1 MVAARTN
8 ATATS
13 LTRSSDNHAGPGALA
28 FPEGVYRE
36 GSFAMPLPSGWSAGP
51 SAKGASSFRIITSD
65 GAPEAQAALAV
76 VAVAPPADNDR
87 APAFE
92 QKKTLGGVSVTDL
105 RRSVIDRMVGA
116 GGWVINDRQRE
127 IGGHRVFEVIAQTPA
142 TGDGRPEQVW
152 NFYFTE
158 INGRVYSLTTRAA
171 GGYTERLA
179 ADAEKFLSAFRP
191 AGGRP

>member
-1 MVAARTN
+1 MLRRIVLSLGLLVSIVVMLPFATSTAHNLRFQLSAHSHRFHHHSRAWWRRHRALLRRRQALLAKRRAAMVAARTN

-65 GAPEAQAALAV
+65 GTPEAQAALAV
-76 VAVAPPADNDR
+76 VAVAPHADNDR

-92 QKKTLGGVSVTDL
+92 QKKTL
-105 RRSVIDRMVGA
+105 
-116 GGWVINDRQRE
+116 
-127 IGGHRVFEVIAQTPA
+127 
-142 TGDGRPEQVW
+142 
-152 NFYFTE
+152 
-158 INGRVYSLTTRAA
+158 
-171 GGYTERLA
+171 
-179 ADAEKFLSAFRP
+179 
-191 AGGRP
+191 